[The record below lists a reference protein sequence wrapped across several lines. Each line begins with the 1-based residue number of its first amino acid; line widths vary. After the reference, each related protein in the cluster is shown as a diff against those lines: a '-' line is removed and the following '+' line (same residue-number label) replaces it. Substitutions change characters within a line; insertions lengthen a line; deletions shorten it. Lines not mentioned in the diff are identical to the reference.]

1 MKKYICIM
9 LILLVG
15 GLAFATPPVT
25 ESISGLLPK
34 NPRAMGMGGAFRVFS
49 TGYDTFFGNP
59 AGFAAK
65 NGSLTFADVAT
76 WAYFK
81 PTVANLDKV
90 QAIMDNTAT
99 TGEVASYV
107 SDWVINNG
115 LGVGVSAGLGW
126 AGKGF
131 GLGFNLVTDN
141 IASGSSLL
149 SSTFTSTTQGNVVAG
164 LGLPLNLGPVKIKL
178 GADARAFY
186 ILDSV
191 SGSGYNWPFATILA
205 SMAGGGDPMTAIRD
219 MTVLGGY
226 GFAVD
231 AGLTVGIGPFMLG
244 GMVRDYGFEFNMGT
258 DTVGNVLDTT
268 MVPVDGTLPHI
279 LTPTFA
285 VGAGL
290 AFDFGIIAPSLYVEA
305 EDPVALVE
313 QGFDGIWNKVHAG
326 AELELLQFIKLRA
339 GLNKGWVS
347 VGAGL
352 DLIIFEFDAALFTE
366 EMGTSPGDFG
376 RTGIA
381 LQAAFRF

>member
-1 MKKYICIM
+1 MKKYICIVM
-9 LILLVG
+9 ILLAG
-15 GLAFATPPVT
+15 GLAFAIPST
-25 ESISGLLPK
+25 ESLNGLLPK

-59 AGFAAK
+59 AGFASK
-65 NGSLTFADVAT
+65 NGSLTFADIAT

-81 PTVANLDKV
+81 PTVANIDKV
-90 QAIMDNTAT
+90 QALLDGVAT
-99 TGEVASYV
+99 TGETVSYV

-141 IASGSSLL
+141 VASGTSLL
-149 SSTFTSTTQGNVVAG
+149 SSTLTSATQGNVVAG
-164 LGLPLNLGPVKIKL
+164 LGLPINLGPVKIKL

-186 ILDSV
+186 ILDSY
-191 SGSGYNWPFATILA
+191 SGSGNNWPFSTILA
-205 SMAGGGDPMTAIRD
+205 SMAGGGDPMTAIES
-219 MTVLGGY
+219 MSVIGGY

-231 AGLTVGIGPFMLG
+231 AGLTIGLGPFMLG
-244 GMVRDYGFEFNMGT
+244 AMVRDYGFEFGMGT
-258 DTVGNVLDTT
+258 DTVGNVLNTT

-279 LTPTFA
+279 LTPTVS

-305 EDPVALVE
+305 EDPLSLIDA
-313 QGFDGIWNKVHAG
+313 GIDGIWNKVHAG

-366 EMGTSPGDFG
+366 EMGANPGDFG
-376 RTGIA
+376 RTGLAI
-381 LQAAFRF
+381 QAAFRF